1 MFYDMP
7 IFKRYGRA
15 VVLPVK
21 NIMSSPPVTI
31 GGESDLR
38 DAVNIMWE
46 RRIGSVIVVD
56 NSGRLVGL
64 VTERDILYAAY
75 KGLLC
80 RSMKVSEIM
89 SRNVITAKPDEDVA
103 TAIERMRQANIRHL
117 PVIDEEGKPVGM
129 LTIRDV
135 MDTAALFMKIISRLE

>member
-1 MFYDMP
+1 MP

-21 NIMSSPPVTI
+21 NIMSLPPVTI
-31 GGESDLR
+31 GDEANLSD
-38 DAVNIMWE
+38 AINIMWE
-46 RRIGSVIVVD
+46 KKIGSVIVV
-56 NSGRLVGL
+56 NEAGKLVGL

-75 KGLLC
+75 RGMLC
-80 RSMKVSEIM
+80 RATKISEIM
-89 SRNVITAKPDEDVA
+89 SRNVITAKPEEDVA

-135 MDTAALFMKIISRLE
+135 IDVAATFMRVIYRLE